1 MSNFTDS
8 EYSTLDQMPVEDLQ
22 YSIASQIAYDHY
34 YNDFDEILTQDNLES
49 MIEAHTLD
57 PENSNDVGVTI
68 IKPDGSAILAFRG
81 TDPRNPYD
89 LIADAQLATGVD
101 RLLPYYTRL
110 ARAEELYKKVK
121 EEYEDVTISGH
132 SLGAF
137 TGDYI
142 ARKHNEQAVVF
153 NTGLSPLTASIMPAP
168 NPDKKTIVY
177 ETDTMDLISHS
188 INVPFYSKQVIIR
201 NITQDEGL
209 DKYLGSHSLDTFLP
223 KERVVLEEEGREI
236 EALKEKILSTKQI
249 KLLEKEERKES
260 KFEKS
265 VLCDDQPELPF
276 CKKKNQLSGVA
287 AA

>member
-22 YSIASQIAYDHY
+22 YSIASQISYDHY

-57 PENSNDVGVTI
+57 PENSNDVGATI

-101 RLLPYYTRL
+101 RLLPYYSRL
-110 ARAEELYKKVK
+110 ARAEELYNKVK
-121 EEYEDVTISGH
+121 EEYGDVTLTGH
-132 SLGAF
+132 SLGGFLA
-137 TGDYI
+137 DYT

-153 NTGLSPLTASIMPAP
+153 NPGLSPLTSSIMPSP
-168 NPDKKTIVY
+168 SNKKTIVY
-177 ETDTMDLISHS
+177 EVDNMDIISHS
-188 INVPFYSKQVIIR
+188 INVPFYSKQVEIR

-236 EALKEKILSTKQI
+236 ESLKEKILSTKQI

-260 KFEKS
+260 KFERS
-265 VLCDDQPELPF
+265 VLCEDQPELPF
-276 CKKKNQLSGVA
+276 CKKKNQLAGVA
-287 AA
+287 SA